1 MMVKCFKCLHKCSIT
16 KARWYKGPG
25 ERCHWVCRACE
36 DKEGGGMNC
45 TGRENRTE
53 AFADD
58 LMFWTSS
65 ALDTYAKG
73 EKEEAVGKSCNT

>member
-36 DKEGGGMNC
+36 GKGGG
-45 TGRENRTE
+45 G
-53 AFADD
+53 
-58 LMFWTSS
+58 
-65 ALDTYAKG
+65 
-73 EKEEAVGKSCNT
+73 